1 MDDQSVDTEVAA
13 EERLLAAMGEDDEP
27 QEDADIEPEDGEET
41 EGESDEPEIEGQ
53 LAQYKD
59 IDWNALVEADPVQA
73 MKLDRQ
79 HRELQAYYQ
88 GKVNDI
94 NQTAQQVQSQQ
105 EQMKQ
110 ETLIRERQ
118 ALIQSVPD
126 WSDKAKFEADSA
138 DIRGFLANSGFNA
151 DEIGSLVDH
160 RHVVVARKAML
171 YDKLMAGKPA
181 VAKKVAE
188 APKPVKSTAPQTT
201 KSKEAYTKTRQEL
214 RKTGRTEYAE
224 RAIEA
229 LLYGESSWPYPQLT
243 PIPALVLP
251 KTSRTLL
258 TTSTRPTPR
267 FIRWRRRRRRPAN
280 ITSGKSNLWPLLLPT
295 SNWKAMMHR
304 SPP

>member
-13 EERLLAAMGEDDEP
+13 EERLLAAMGGDEP
-27 QEDADIEPEDGEET
+27 QEEDDPEEAVEPLEDEP
-41 EGESDEPEIEGQ
+41 EGESEEPEIEYLDLVVNGEHIKKPKAEVLELAQKGEDYTRKTQQLAEERRVVQAQMQAAQQQLQMQSAVASLVAEAKAIEGQ

-59 IDWNALVEADPVQA
+59 IDWNALVESDPVQA

-94 NQTAQQVQSQQ
+94 NQTAQQVQSQR

-126 WSDKAKFEADSA
+126 WSDKTKFEAEAA
-138 DIRGFLANSGFNA
+138 DIRGYLANSGFNA

-160 RHVVVARKAML
+160 RHVIVARKAML

-181 VAKKVAE
+181 VTKKVAE
-188 APKPVKSTAPQTT
+188 APKPVKSTAPQTS

-229 LLYGESSWPYPQLT
+229 LL
-243 PIPALVLP
+243 
-251 KTSRTLL
+251 
-258 TTSTRPTPR
+258 
-267 FIRWRRRRRRPAN
+267 
-280 ITSGKSNLWPLLLPT
+280 
-295 SNWKAMMHR
+295 
-304 SPP
+304 

>member
-27 QEDADIEPEDGEET
+27 QEEPEIEPEDGEDQEP
-41 EGESDEPEIEGQ
+41 EGESEEPEIEFLELIVNGEQVKKSKAEVLELAQKGEDYTRKTQQLAEERRVVQAQMQAAQQQLQMQSAVANLVAEAKAIEGQ

-229 LLYGESSWPYPQLT
+229 LL
-243 PIPALVLP
+243 
-251 KTSRTLL
+251 
-258 TTSTRPTPR
+258 
-267 FIRWRRRRRRPAN
+267 
-280 ITSGKSNLWPLLLPT
+280 
-295 SNWKAMMHR
+295 
-304 SPP
+304 

>member
-27 QEDADIEPEDGEET
+27 QEDADIEPEDGEDREP
-41 EGESDEPEIEGQ
+41 EGESEEPEIEYLELVVNGEQIKKSKAEVLELAQKGEDYTRKTQQLAEERRALQAQMQAAQQQLQMQSAVANLVAEAKAVEGQ

-59 IDWNALVEADPVQA
+59 IDWNALVDADPVQA

-79 HRELQAYYQ
+79 YRELQAYYQ

-94 NQTAQQVQSQQ
+94 NQTSQQVQSQQ
-105 EQMKQ
+105 AQMKQ
-110 ETLIRERQ
+110 EMLVREHQ
-118 ALIQSVPD
+118 AMLQSIPD
-126 WSDKAKFEADSA
+126 WADKTKFDSDVA
-138 DIRGFLANSGFNA
+138 DIRGFLANTGFNA

-160 RHVVVARKAML
+160 RHVIVARKAML

-181 VAKKVAE
+181 VTKKVAE

-229 LLYGESSWPYPQLT
+229 LL
-243 PIPALVLP
+243 
-251 KTSRTLL
+251 
-258 TTSTRPTPR
+258 
-267 FIRWRRRRRRPAN
+267 
-280 ITSGKSNLWPLLLPT
+280 
-295 SNWKAMMHR
+295 
-304 SPP
+304 

>member
-27 QEDADIEPEDGEET
+27 QEDPEIEPEDGEDQEEP
-41 EGESDEPEIEGQ
+41 EGESEEPEIEYLELVVNGEQVKKSKAEVLELAQKGEDYTRKTQQLAEERRALQAQMQAAQQQQQMQSAVANLVAEAKAVEGQ

-59 IDWNALVEADPVQA
+59 IDWNALVDADPVQA

-79 HRELQAYYQ
+79 YRELQAYYQ

-94 NQTAQQVQSQQ
+94 NQTSQQVQSQQ
-105 EQMKQ
+105 AQMKQ
-110 ETLIRERQ
+110 EMLVREHQ
-118 ALIQSVPD
+118 AMLQSIPD
-126 WSDKAKFEADSA
+126 WADKTKFDSEVA
-138 DIRGFLANSGFNA
+138 DIRGFLANTGFNA

-160 RHVVVARKAML
+160 RHVIVARKAML

-181 VAKKVAE
+181 VTKKVAE

-229 LLYGESSWPYPQLT
+229 LL
-243 PIPALVLP
+243 
-251 KTSRTLL
+251 
-258 TTSTRPTPR
+258 
-267 FIRWRRRRRRPAN
+267 
-280 ITSGKSNLWPLLLPT
+280 
-295 SNWKAMMHR
+295 
-304 SPP
+304 

>member
-1 MDDQSVDTEVAA
+1 MDDQSVETEVAA

-27 QEDADIEPEDGEET
+27 QEDADIEPEDGEDREP
-41 EGESDEPEIEGQ
+41 EGESEEPEIEYLELVVNGEQVKKSKAEVLELAQKGEDYTRKTQQLAEERRVVQAQMQAAQQQLQMQSAVANLVAEAKAVEGQ
-53 LAQYKD
+53 LAQYRD
-59 IDWNALVEADPVQA
+59 IDWNALVESDPVQA

-94 NQTAQQVQSQQ
+94 QQTAKQVQSQQ
-105 EQMKQ
+105 DQMKQ
-110 ETLIRERQ
+110 ETLTRERQ

-229 LLYGESSWPYPQLT
+229 LL
-243 PIPALVLP
+243 
-251 KTSRTLL
+251 
-258 TTSTRPTPR
+258 
-267 FIRWRRRRRRPAN
+267 
-280 ITSGKSNLWPLLLPT
+280 
-295 SNWKAMMHR
+295 
-304 SPP
+304 

>member
-1 MDDQSVDTEVAA
+1 MMDDQSVDTEVAA

-27 QEDADIEPEDGEET
+27 QEDADIEPEGGEDREP
-41 EGESDEPEIEGQ
+41 EGESEEPEIEYLELVVNGEQVKKSKAEVLELAQKGEDYTRKTQQLAEERRALQAQMRAAQQQQQMQSAVANLVAEAKAVEGQ

-59 IDWNALVEADPVQA
+59 IDWNALVDADPVQA

-79 HRELQAYYQ
+79 YRELQVYYQ

-94 NQTAQQVQSQQ
+94 NQTSQQVQSQQ
-105 EQMKQ
+105 AQMKQ
-110 ETLIRERQ
+110 EMLVREHQ
-118 ALIQSVPD
+118 AMLQSIPD
-126 WSDKAKFEADSA
+126 WADKTKFDSEVA
-138 DIRGFLANSGFNA
+138 DIRGFLANTGFNA

-160 RHVVVARKAML
+160 RHVIVARKAML

-181 VAKKVAE
+181 VTKKVAE

-229 LLYGESSWPYPQLT
+229 LL
-243 PIPALVLP
+243 
-251 KTSRTLL
+251 
-258 TTSTRPTPR
+258 
-267 FIRWRRRRRRPAN
+267 
-280 ITSGKSNLWPLLLPT
+280 
-295 SNWKAMMHR
+295 
-304 SPP
+304 

>member
-1 MDDQSVDTEVAA
+1 MDDQSVETEVAA

-27 QEDADIEPEDGEET
+27 QEDADIEPEDGEDREP
-41 EGESDEPEIEGQ
+41 EGESEEPEIEYLELVVNGEQVKKSKAEVLELAQKGEDYTRKTQQLAEERRVVQAQMQAAQQQLQMQSAVANLVAEAKAVEGQ
-53 LAQYKD
+53 LAQYRD
-59 IDWNALVEADPVQA
+59 IDWNALVESDPVQA

-94 NQTAQQVQSQQ
+94 QQTAKQVQSQQ
-105 EQMKQ
+105 DQMKQ
-110 ETLIRERQ
+110 ETLTRERQ

-126 WSDKAKFEADSA
+126 WSDKAKFDAESA
-138 DIRGFLANSGFNA
+138 DICGFLANSGFDA
-151 DEIGSLVDH
+151 DEIGSIFDH
-160 RHVVVARKAML
+160 RAVVVARKAML

-229 LLYGESSWPYPQLT
+229 LL
-243 PIPALVLP
+243 
-251 KTSRTLL
+251 
-258 TTSTRPTPR
+258 
-267 FIRWRRRRRRPAN
+267 
-280 ITSGKSNLWPLLLPT
+280 
-295 SNWKAMMHR
+295 
-304 SPP
+304 

>member
-27 QEDADIEPEDGEET
+27 QEDPEIEPEDGEDQEEP
-41 EGESDEPEIEGQ
+41 EGESEEPEIEYLELVVNGEQVKKSKAEVLELAQKGEDYTRKTQQLAEERRALQAQMQAAQQQQQMQSAVANLVAEAKAVEGQ

-59 IDWNALVEADPVQA
+59 IDWNALVDADPVQA
-73 MKLDRQ
+73 MKLNLQ
-79 HRELQAYYQ
+79 YRELQAYYQ

-94 NQTAQQVQSQQ
+94 NQTSQQVQSQQ
-105 EQMKQ
+105 AQMKQ
-110 ETLIRERQ
+110 EMLVREHQ
-118 ALIQSVPD
+118 AMLQSIPD
-126 WSDKAKFEADSA
+126 WADKTKFDSEVA
-138 DIRGFLANSGFNA
+138 DIRGFLANTGFNA

-160 RHVVVARKAML
+160 RHVIVARKAML

-181 VAKKVAE
+181 VTKKVAE

-229 LLYGESSWPYPQLT
+229 LL
-243 PIPALVLP
+243 
-251 KTSRTLL
+251 
-258 TTSTRPTPR
+258 
-267 FIRWRRRRRRPAN
+267 
-280 ITSGKSNLWPLLLPT
+280 
-295 SNWKAMMHR
+295 
-304 SPP
+304 

>member
-1 MDDQSVDTEVAA
+1 MDDQSVNTEVAA

-27 QEDADIEPEDGEET
+27 QEDPEIEPEDGEEP
-41 EGESDEPEIEGQ
+41 EGESDEPEIEFLELIVNGEQVKKSKAEVLELAQKGEDYTRKTQQLAEERRVVQSQMQAAQQQLQMQSAVANLVAEAKAVEGQ

-229 LLYGESSWPYPQLT
+229 LL
-243 PIPALVLP
+243 
-251 KTSRTLL
+251 
-258 TTSTRPTPR
+258 
-267 FIRWRRRRRRPAN
+267 
-280 ITSGKSNLWPLLLPT
+280 
-295 SNWKAMMHR
+295 
-304 SPP
+304 